1 MTPPVPQLRI
11 RQAPPRA
18 PEQPPKVR
26 ISIGRAF
33 RDLPL
38 IDARHV
44 ADRIH
49 DVCDRASTQL
59 TPEQTQEAQ
68 A

>member
-18 PEQPPKVR
+18 PQQPPKVR
-26 ISIGRAF
+26 ISIGTTF

-49 DVCDRASTQL
+49 DVCDRASAQPDT
-59 TPEQTQEAQ
+59 EQTQKAQ

>member
-18 PEQPPKVR
+18 PQQPPKVR
-26 ISIGRAF
+26 ISIGTAY

-49 DVCDRASTQL
+49 DVCDRAGAQPI
-59 TPEQTQEAQ
+59 PELTQETQ